1 MTPLF
6 NGSNTPQLFGT
17 PLGADFPR
25 ALVDALKAAYADAP
39 PEALARVHLVLNT
52 RRMARRVLEL
62 FDEGGAGLL
71 PRISLISD
79 FATLDPRSPLP
90 ASEPA
95 LQTKLA
101 LSVLIRSLIEAETNT
116 KDHTAI
122 APREAAFDLAESL
135 TALMSEMHEEGVAP
149 EAVTALDVSDQS
161 GHWERAQAF
170 LKIVQTYA
178 MSRDGLTTA
187 QRSRKII
194 EALVARWRDI
204 PPKDPIIIA
213 GSTGSRGLTATLMR
227 AVAQLPQGA
236 VVLPGFDFA
245 FAAEAWPHLPE
256 GAMSED
262 HPQYRFHALLT
273 ALELAP
279 KDIKQWP
286 AGAAPSEAR
295 NRLLSLALRPAP
307 VTDQWIDNRSEAALI
322 ANEATS
328 GITLLEANSQRD
340 EALAIALR
348 LRQAAE
354 DRQQA
359 ALITPDRG
367 LSRQVS
373 AALARWGITPDDSA
387 GEPLHLSP
395 VGRFLR
401 HVQKVLSP
409 RALTAEA
416 LITLLKHPLCN
427 ALEERGTHLRYTR
440 ELELYIRHK
449 GVPQP
454 DTGTLLAFA
463 TAHKDEAARL
473 WSAWVSEAFF
483 SAGLSGEQPLD
494 ALIQTHIKTA
504 EALARGPS
512 EAETPLWK
520 KDDGAEARKLF
531 DSLLACAPAGGDMTH
546 YDYVNLI
553 DSALSSGE
561 VRRSEATH
569 SGVLIWG
576 TLEARVQGVDLLI
589 LAGLNEGS
597 WPEAP
602 APDPW
607 LNRAMRA
614 KLGLLLPERRIGLSA
629 HDFQQAIAAK
639 EVWLTRAHKSDDAET
654 VPSRWVIRLTNL
666 LTGLPDA
673 RGTKALKEM
682 QARAKPWLIRAKQ
695 IDAPLVAVNQAKRPA
710 PVPPVENRPRAL
722 SITQIQKLIRDPYAI
737 YARHILKLNPLN
749 PLQKMPDALLRG
761 TILHKVME
769 DFVKAASAD
778 PSLRN
783 RATLSALARDILERE
798 VPWPAARLIWRARF
812 EKVIDS
818 FLDEE
823 EGRAQNSRFLKAEGE
838 GKLDF
843 KDIGFSLK
851 GKADRFDCLND
862 GTLAIYDYKTG
873 TPPSPKM
880 RKHFDKQL
888 PLTAAMASEGA
899 FKDIPA
905 QTVGKLAY
913 IGLGSDAGE
922 ALLKAEEYETATV
935 LAEFKELIVAFLDPD
950 KGYPSRRAV
959 QKEGFAG
966 DYDHLARFGEWSST
980 DDPVKEVLT

>member
-6 NGSNTPQLFGT
+6 NDSHAPQIFGT

-25 ALVDALKAAYADAP
+25 ALIEALKAAYSDAP

-52 RRMARRVLEL
+52 RRMARRVTEL
-62 FDEGGAGLL
+62 FDEGGALLL

-79 FATLDPRSPLP
+79 FATLDPLSPLP

-101 LSVLIRSLIEAETNT
+101 LSVLIRSLIEAETQT

-135 TALMSEMHEEGVAP
+135 SALMSEMHEEGVAP
-149 EAVTALDVSDQS
+149 EAVAALDVTDQS

-178 MSRDGLTTA
+178 QSRDGLTAA
-187 QRSRKII
+187 QRSRII
-194 EALVARWRDI
+194 TEALVARWSET

-213 GSTGSRGLTATLMR
+213 GSTGSRGLTAALMR
-227 AVAQLPQGA
+227 AVARLAQGA

-245 FAAEAWPHLPE
+245 FADNAWPGLPE

-262 HPQYRFHALLT
+262 HPQYRFHALLQ

-279 KDIKQWP
+279 KDVKPWP
-286 AGAAPSEAR
+286 AGTAPSEPR
-295 NRLLSLALRPAP
+295 NRLVSLALRPAP
-307 VTDQWIDNRSEAALI
+307 VTDQWIASGPEAALI
-322 ANEATS
+322 AEEATR
-328 GITLLEANSQRD
+328 GITLLQANSQRD

-348 LRQAAE
+348 LRQAAA
-354 DRQQA
+354 DGQQA

-373 AALARWGITPDDSA
+373 AALARWNITPDDSA

-395 VGRFLR
+395 AGRFLR
-401 HVQKVLSP
+401 HVQEVLSP
-409 RALTAEA
+409 RPLTAEA

-449 GVPQP
+449 AVPQP
-454 DTGTLLAFA
+454 DSATLRAFA

-473 WSAWVSEAFF
+473 WAAWVSEAFF
-483 SAGLSGEQPLD
+483 APGLAGEQPLD
-494 ALIQTHIKTA
+494 KLLQSHINTA
-504 EALARGPS
+504 EALARGPA
-512 EAETPLWK
+512 EAETPLWT
-520 KDDGAEARKLF
+520 KDDGAEAQKLF
-531 DSLLACAPAGGDMTH
+531 DSLRACAPAGGEMTH

-561 VRRSEATH
+561 VRRSEASH

-589 LAGLNEGS
+589 LGGLNEGS

-666 LTGLPDA
+666 LTGLPQE
-673 RGTKALKEM
+673 RGAKALKEM
-682 QARAKPWLIRAKQ
+682 RARAKPWLTRAKQ
-695 IDAPLVAVNQAKRPA
+695 IDAPLAPVAQARRPA
-710 PVPPVENRPRAL
+710 PVPPLDKRPRTL
-722 SITQIQKLIRDPYAI
+722 SITEIQKLIRDPYAI

-761 TILHKVME
+761 TVLHKVME
-769 DFVKAASAD
+769 EFVKAAKSD
-778 PSLRN
+778 PSLRTHAAL
-783 RATLSALARDILERE
+783 ATLARETLERE
-798 VPWPAARLIWRARF
+798 VPWPAARLIWLARF
-812 EKVIDS
+812 ETVIDS
-818 FLDEE
+818 FLKDETA
-823 EGRAQNSRFLKAEGE
+823 RANDGHLLKAEAE
-838 GKLDF
+838 GRLDF
-843 KDIGFSLK
+843 NDIGFSLK
-851 GKADRFDCLND
+851 GKADRFDSLNT
-862 GTLAIYDYKTG
+862 GKLAIFDYKTG
-873 TPPSPKM
+873 APPSAKM

-888 PLTAAMASEGA
+888 PLTAAMATEGA

-905 QTVGKLAY
+905 QSIGKLAY
-913 IGLGSDAGE
+913 IGLGSDHGE
-922 ALLKAEEYETATV
+922 ALLSPNEYDTATV
-935 LAEFKELIVAFLDPD
+935 LAEFKELVTAFLDPD

-959 QKEGFAG
+959 QTESFAG

-980 DDPVKEVLT
+980 DDPEKEVLT